1 MRLRI
6 CGQPTGTIDGIP
18 LDHFHPGLVYDIS
31 TQLAAVFL
39 AEGWGEPCSDSDE
52 GRRAMR
58 PPNRLAALVL
68 VVDDHTDVR
77 QLTADVLACNGY
89 DVIEALDGRDGIAS
103 LCQNAP
109 DLVILDLNMP
119 VMDGWQFRAEQQ
131 RLPDGHL
138 ATIPVL
144 LVTGADD
151 APDHAVRLKAV
162 GLVKKPF
169 DPDQLLEAVQQALS
183 N

>member
-6 CGQPTGTIDGIP
+6 CRQPTGTIDGIA
-18 LDHFHPGLVYDIS
+18 LEHFRPGLVYDIG
-31 TQLAAVFL
+31 TQLASVFL
-39 AEGWGEPCSDSDE
+39 AEGWAEPCE
-52 GRRAMR
+52 KRRANR

-68 VVDDHTDVR
+68 VVDDHTDLR
-77 QLTADVLACNGY
+77 ELTASVLACNGY

-103 LCQNAP
+103 LCQHAP

-119 VMDGWQFRAEQQ
+119 VMDGWQFLAEQQ

-151 APDHAVRLKAV
+151 ARDHAVTLKAV

-169 DPDQLLEAVQQALS
+169 DPEQLLEAVQQALRH
-183 N
+183 